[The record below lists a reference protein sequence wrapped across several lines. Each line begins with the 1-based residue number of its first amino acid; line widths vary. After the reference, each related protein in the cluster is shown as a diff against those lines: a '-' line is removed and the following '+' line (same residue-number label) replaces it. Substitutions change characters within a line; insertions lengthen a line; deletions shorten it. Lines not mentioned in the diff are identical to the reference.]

1 MVRGAAIGFVV
12 SMLLATIATWLMLTE
27 AVHAQQAPRHAFS
40 GYVSNFGQPLQDGFV
55 RVTVGPG
62 FGLQPPVQEVAYE
75 AIRQGRYKIAVED
88 PTRGNYS
95 GVMLKFSVIYQGR
108 EYERSRDVRWEPGKV
123 TELNFDIEGW
133 LWHGQP
139 QRVGNQ
145 PQQGNQ
151 PQNDGGMNA
160 NQEARMEMER
170 ERMEMESERQ
180 REEDE
185 ERRQME
191 RDRMERDQERQRDR
205 EDRDAEM
212 RQDEQESRR
221 EMEEDMR
228 REQME
233 MERERMEREDEMR
246 EKEGEERRE
255 MERDRMEREEEM
267 REKEGEER
275 MEMERERMDREE
287 DMRREQM
294 EMERQRMGSGQPGV
308 QRVAGER
315 PKSGPGRGLF
325 SNSKAGEATAGI
337 DNIMDPGMLTIIGI
351 ALTVLTTG
359 MTLFKGD

>member
-233 MERERMEREDEMR
+233 MER
-246 EKEGEERRE
+246 
-255 MERDRMEREEEM
+255 
-267 REKEGEER
+267 
-275 MEMERERMDREE
+275 
-287 DMRREQM
+287 
-294 EMERQRMGSGQPGV
+294 QRMGSGQPGV